1 MASILIVDDTETEHA
16 RLTGLLLANDEHDVM
31 TAGSGEEA
39 LIVMQERKIDLVIT
53 DLRMSGMS
61 GIELTETLQERCPRV
76 PIILMSAYG
85 SEEETVQGIQRGAS
99 GYLNKTA
106 APQELCPL
114 VQRLLDARATDLA
127 HAEVIRRRQ
136 IDEYELK
143 LPSQRTLMSATAAF
157 LRQRIQAAELCAEK
171 ELLRLGI
178 ALEEALLN
186 ACLHGN
192 LELESVL
199 REDGGDQFEA
209 LADERGRLDPWMRRR
224 IYVSARITQEQ
235 ARIVVRDEGAG
246 FDPSQLPDP
255 TDPENLLK
263 PHGRGVMIMK
273 MFLDEVEWNAAGN
286 QVTMVMNARDRE
298 PQPQAA
304 KIAANRRSDIETEI
318 RHDG

>member
-1 MASILIVDDTETEHA
+1 MASILIVDDTKTEHA
-16 RLTGLLLANDEHDVM
+16 RLTGLLLANDQHDVA

-39 LIVMQERKIDLVIT
+39 LIVMQEREVDLVIT
-53 DLRMSGMS
+53 DLRMPGMS
-61 GIELTETLQERCPRV
+61 GIELIEALQERCPRV
-76 PIILMSAYG
+76 PVILMSGYG
-85 SEEETVQGIQRGAS
+85 SEEETVEGIQRGAS

-114 VQRLLDARATDLA
+114 VERLLAARATELA
-127 HAEVIRRRQ
+127 HAVVTRRRQ
-136 IDEYELK
+136 VDEYELK

-209 LADERGRLDPWMRRR
+209 LADERGRQDPWMRRR
-224 IYVSARITQEQ
+224 IHVSARITQDQ

-246 FDPSQLPDP
+246 FDPLQLPDP

-298 PQPQAA
+298 PQP
-304 KIAANRRSDIETEI
+304 
-318 RHDG
+318 